1 MEALKNKKSP
11 VAGRPKDQRPV
22 TSRPVTYLALALAL
36 DLSAGGCVLVPRP
49 DPIAEDVFRNAA
61 GDPVVVP
68 WEWAK

>member
-1 MEALKNKKSP
+1 
-11 VAGRPKDQRPV
+11 
-22 TSRPVTYLALALAL
+22 VTYLALALAL